1 MNAVTGPS
9 VEWLHKHAE
18 ARLCLGDALLDSCR
32 ENAGQQCV
40 KTFSYRSRL
49 PEPVDPTNLQC
60 KVCSK
65 CKPPR
70 SFGGFSKIRVN
81 DADAT
86 SLNPQSRLTMSGPD
100 GVTSAIT
107 YSAIHVSIPV
117 EMRTA
122 TIYCGRASSRST

>member
-9 VEWLHKHAE
+9 VEWLHRHTE

-49 PEPVDPTNLQC
+49 PEPVNPTNMEC

-65 CKPPR
+65 CKPPYHLVI
-70 SFGGFSKIRVN
+70 FPGFPTTILTLPRP
-81 DADAT
+81 
-86 SLNPQSRLTMSGPD
+86 LQSQLTISGTD
-100 GVTSAIT
+100 GVTSAI
-107 YSAIHVSIPV
+107 S
-117 EMRTA
+117 
-122 TIYCGRASSRST
+122 